1 MSEEAKNIQTGVI
14 GSKDINSH
22 KNNFQ
27 ELINELNKLD
37 ADYFN
42 SFLDIVLK
50 DKKKYFGEMNPIDF
64 LLDWKYEIAK
74 VLCTQKLELKKG
86 NNQALIDK
94 FKDLDFENNKSEL
107 MKVLQNLKVAESTQK
122 IILDNFVNQK
132 GFESL
137 DLKPFEEIEEKY
149 GTQVN
154 NRDESKTIFIPI
166 SNDFIKLC
174 KVIWRIIKN
183 TDTEYKNQF
192 EEYRHDA
199 FDLVAHINRV
209 FASDTNKTFFEAL
222 NKWDMNWRKK
232 LSTEKFGSPEDN
244 LKAFYYCSKNDIFTY
259 FYNLSRIKYGDTE
272 YTEFAQRLEL
282 PHLDC
287 KVVILTHYKQIIAV
301 DLSIYRQYNH
311 RPANKIIIAQTE
323 EEEND
328 RRTTIG
334 QNIKRFVVGLVN
346 SLVKTWNN
354 LSQKTKKII
363 SGSLFLVFFVLW
375 ILVVLNFLEI
385 VVFMSLALSWTIAII
400 SFVGTGVFGFMF
412 TILITDDSESLQ
424 RELNNQDNLD
434 LDSNATHASERGD
447 IDLSLDE
454 IEIESDE
461 TPLIVIGLDK
471 MENENN
477 LSSDL
482 QK

>member
-1 MSEEAKNIQTGVI
+1 MST
-14 GSKDINSH
+14 
-22 KNNFQ
+22 
-27 ELINELNKLD
+27 
-37 ADYFN
+37 
-42 SFLDIVLK
+42 
-50 DKKKYFGEMNPIDF
+50 
-64 LLDWKYEIAK
+64 
-74 VLCTQKLELKKG
+74 
-86 NNQALIDK
+86 
-94 FKDLDFENNKSEL
+94 
-107 MKVLQNLKVAESTQK
+107 
-122 IILDNFVNQK
+122 
-132 GFESL
+132 
-137 DLKPFEEIEEKY
+137 
-149 GTQVN
+149 
-154 NRDESKTIFIPI
+154 
-166 SNDFIKLC
+166 
-174 KVIWRIIKN
+174 
-183 TDTEYKNQF
+183 
-192 EEYRHDA
+192 
-199 FDLVAHINRV
+199 
-209 FASDTNKTFFEAL
+209 
-222 NKWDMNWRKK
+222 
-232 LSTEKFGSPEDN
+232 
-244 LKAFYYCSKNDIFTY
+244 
-259 FYNLSRIKYGDTE
+259 
-272 YTEFAQRLEL
+272 
-282 PHLDC
+282 
-287 KVVILTHYKQIIAV
+287 
-301 DLSIYRQYNH
+301 YRQYNH
-311 RPANKIIIAQTE
+311 RPANKIIIAQT

-385 VVFMSLALSWTIAII
+385 ATFMSLALSWTIAII
-400 SFVGTGVFGFMF
+400 SFIGMMGFGCMF
-412 TILITDDSESLQ
+412 TILITDDSENLQ